1 MDLHDL
7 TDVLTAPGPFVT
19 VHVQSES
26 AVEQAADRYELLWKN
41 VLRELED
48 KGVDERTREAVS
60 AARGTHDQGE
70 SRLVIATTSDG
81 TVRLAVSLASVPRR
95 QVVDVAPLPHL
106 LPLVDD
112 VTTRVPHV
120 VVRADHTGA
129 DVSAYYDTEH
139 LAHEVTV
146 KGHAPDIRRVQ
157 GGGWAHLHIQHRAV
171 NGWDANAKEIVDAVV
186 ELAQQVEARLIVATG
201 EERQLVHV
209 ARHLPTHLKDEYLE
223 VPGGRG
229 QDGSGPL
236 VQQRVA
242 DAVSRFVAER
252 TLDLLEEYTQERGQ
266 SKRAVDGLPGAVEA
280 LRKAQVQT
288 LLVTTALASGAPD
301 PDAPDPGSSPH
312 DTAAQASLP
321 TSTLLFGPDPTQLG
335 FTPEDLGALGVDDP
349 QEGPVVDV
357 LVRAALGTAAD
368 VQVVPHEMPS
378 APQAGVG
385 AVLRY
390 ADALTTGETVSERS
404 SGDPASTD
412 DTAPDGTAA
421 GAPGEAGAR

>member
-7 TDVLTAPGPFVT
+7 TDVLTAPGPYVT
-19 VHVQSES
+19 VHVRSES

-48 KGVDERTREAVS
+48 KGVDARTRDAVS
-60 AARGTHDQGE
+60 AARGTHDQGA
-70 SRLVIATTSDG
+70 SRLVVATTGDG
-81 TVRLAVSLASVPRR
+81 KVRLAVSLASVPRR

-139 LAHEVTV
+139 IASEVTV

-157 GGGWAHLHIQHRAV
+157 IGGWAHLHIQHRAV

-186 ELAQQVEARLIVATG
+186 ELAQQVEARMIVATG

-209 ARHLPTHLKDEYLE
+209 ARHLPTHLKDQYLE

-229 QDGSGPL
+229 QDGSEPL

-242 DAVSRFVAER
+242 DAVSRFVAGR
-252 TLDLLEEYTQERGQ
+252 TLDLLEEYAQERGQ
-266 SKRAVDGLPGAVEA
+266 AKRAVDGLPAAVEA

-288 LLVTTALASGAPD
+288 LLVTTAVASGAPD
-301 PDAPDPGSSPH
+301 PDAPEQG
-312 DTAAQASLP
+312 AAAHASLP
-321 TSTLLFGPDPTQLG
+321 TPTLLFGPDPTQLG
-335 FTPEDLGALGVDDP
+335 LTREDLAALGVDDP

-390 ADALTTGETVSERS
+390 ADALTTGEAVAERG

-412 DTAPDGTAA
+412 HTAPDAT
-421 GAPGEAGAR
+421 GAR

>member
-7 TDVLTAPGPFVT
+7 TDVLNAPGPFVT
-19 VHVQSES
+19 VHVESES
-26 AVEQAADRYELLWKN
+26 AVEQAADRYDLLWKN

-48 KGVDERTREAVS
+48 KGVDERTRS
-60 AARGTHDQGE
+60 AISTARGTHDQGG
-70 SRLVIATTSDG
+70 SRLVVATPADG
-81 TVRLAVSLASVPRR
+81 TVRLAVSLGSVPRR

-129 DVSAYYDTEH
+129 DVSAYYDTGSV
-139 LAHEVTV
+139 AREVTV
-146 KGHAPDIRRVQ
+146 KGTAPDIRRVQ
-157 GGGWAHLHIQHRAV
+157 VGGWAHLHIQHRAV
-171 NGWDANAKEIVDAVV
+171 NGWDANAKEIVQAVV
-186 ELAQQVEARLIVATG
+186 ELAQQVEAQLIVATG

-209 ARHLPTHLKDEYLE
+209 ARHLPTHLKDSYLE

-229 QDGSGPL
+229 QDGSEPL
-236 VQQRVA
+236 VRQRVA
-242 DAVSRFVAER
+242 DAVSRHVAQQ
-252 TLDLLEEYTQERGQ
+252 TLDLLEQYAQERGQ
-266 SKRAVDGLPGAVEA
+266 AKRAVDGLPGVVEA
-280 LRKAQVQT
+280 LRKAQVET
-288 LLVTTALASGAPD
+288 LLLTTTSPD
-301 PDAPDPGSSPH
+301 RP
-312 DTAAQASLP
+312 
-321 TSTLLFGPDPTQLG
+321 TLLFGPDPTQLG
-335 FTPEDLGALGVDDP
+335 FTPEDLAALGVDDA

-378 APQAGVG
+378 APQGGVG

-390 ADALTTGETVSERS
+390 ADALATGETVSERS

-412 DTAPDGTAA
+412 STAPDVTSG
-421 GAPGEAGAR
+421 R